1 MFTYTS
7 NLINI
12 NRVRIIMKPVIPNFI
27 NGRLVESNSQRT
39 AFVYNPAT
47 GEQTKQVK
55 LSTTSEMEQ
64 AIGAAQEA
72 FYDWSQQS
80 PLRRARVLFKF
91 KTLLEEHFDEL
102 ARLITNEH
110 GKIYSDSV
118 GELTRGLEV
127 VEFATGIP
135 HLLKGEYSAN
145 VGRGIDSFSIM
156 QPLGVV
162 AGITPFNFPAM
173 VPMWMFPVALACG
186 NTFVLKPSEKDPS
199 LSIRLAELLKE
210 AGLPDGV
217 FNVVQGDKEVV
228 DVLLK
233 DPRVQAVSF
242 VGSTPI
248 AQYIYETGSTYGKR
262 VQALGGAKNHAL
274 IMPDADIETTANA
287 LLGAAFGAA
296 GERCMAL
303 SVAVTIDDNYADL
316 LVKNLA
322 PKVEALRIGPGVLP
336 EGEKENDMG
345 PLISKEHLNKV
356 SSYVDSGVTEGAKLV
371 VDGRHYKVAGHED
384 GYFIGGSLFDHVTP
398 DMTIYKEEIFGPVL
412 AIVRAKNYQEAIN
425 LINAHQYG
433 NGSAIFT
440 SDGDAAR
447 QYSHDVK
454 AGMVGINIPIPVPMA
469 FHCFGG
475 WKASIFGPLNAYG
488 PDGVRFYTRMKTVT
502 SRWPNNK
509 VRDGGAAFSMP
520 TL

>member
-1 MFTYTS
+1 M
-7 NLINI
+7 NQ
-12 NRVRIIMKPVIPNFI
+12 VIPNFI
-27 NGRLVESNSQRT
+27 NGQCVESQSQRSS
-39 AFVYNPAT
+39 FVYNPAT

-55 LSTTSEMEQ
+55 LSTVNEMDA
-64 AIGAAQEA
+64 AISAAQAA
-72 FYDWSQQS
+72 FPGWSQQS
-80 PLRRARVLFKF
+80 PLRRARILFKF
-91 KTLLEEHFDEL
+91 KELLEKNFDSL
-102 ARLITNEH
+102 ARLITDEH
-110 GKIYSDSV
+110 GKIYSDSI

-135 HLLKGEYSAN
+135 HLLKGEFSAN

-228 DVLLK
+228 DVLLR
-233 DPRVQAVSF
+233 DPRIQAVSF

-248 AQYIYETGSTYGKR
+248 AQYIYEVGSAHGKR

-303 SVAVTIDDNYADL
+303 SVAVTVDDAVADA
-316 LVKNLA
+316 LVASLT
-322 PKVEALRIGPGVLP
+322 PKVKALRIGPGILP

-345 PLISKEHLNKV
+345 PLISKEHLAKV
-356 SSYVDSGVTEGAKLV
+356 SGYVDSGVAEGAKLV
-371 VDGRHYKVAGHED
+371 VDGRGYKVAGHEN
-384 GYFIGGSLFDHVTP
+384 GYFIGGTLFDNVTT
-398 DMTIYKEEIFGPVL
+398 DMKIYQEEIFGPVL
-412 AIVRAKNYQEAIN
+412 AIVRAKNYDEAIK
-425 LINAHQYG
+425 LINDHQYG

-475 WKASIFGPLNAYG
+475 WKSSIFGPLNAYG

-502 SRWPNNK
+502 SRWPNHK
-509 VRDGGAAFSMP
+509 VREQGAAFSMP

>member
-1 MFTYTS
+1 MNS
-7 NLINI
+7 I
-12 NRVRIIMKPVIPNFI
+12 IPNFI
-27 NGRLVESNSQRT
+27 NGQPIESESQRIS
-39 AFVYNPAT
+39 FVYNPAT

-55 LSTTSEMEQ
+55 LSTTAEMEN
-64 AIGAAQEA
+64 AISAAQDA
-72 FYDWSQQS
+72 FPAWSQLS
-80 PLRRARVLFKF
+80 PLRRARILFKF
-91 KTLLEEHFDEL
+91 KTLLEENFDEL
-102 ARLITNEH
+102 ARLISNEH
-110 GKIYSDSV
+110 GKIYSDSI

-135 HLLKGEYSAN
+135 HLLKGEFSAN
-145 VGRGIDSFSIM
+145 VGRGIDSFSMM

-173 VPMWMFPVALACG
+173 VPMWMFPIALACG

-233 DPRVQAVSF
+233 DPRIQAVSF

-248 AQYIYETGSTYGKR
+248 AQYIYETGSKYGKR

-303 SVAVTIDDNYADL
+303 SVAVTIDNDYADAL
-316 LVKNLA
+316 IQNLV
-322 PKVEALRIGPGVLP
+322 PKIKGLHIGPGVLP
-336 EGEKENDMG
+336 EGEQENDMG
-345 PLISKEHLNKV
+345 PLISKAHLEKV
-356 SSYVDSGVTEGAKLV
+356 SGYIDQGVSEGAKLV
-371 VDGRHYKVAGHED
+371 VDGRNYKVKGYEN
-384 GYFIGGSLFDHVTP
+384 GYFIGGSLFDNVTP
-398 DMTIYKEEIFGPVL
+398 EMTIYKEEIFGPVL
-412 AIVRAKNYQEAIN
+412 AIVRAKNYQEAIQ
-425 LINAHQYG
+425 LINEHQYG

-475 WKASIFGPLNAYG
+475 WKASIFGALNVYG

-502 SRWPNNK
+502 SRWPNHK
-509 VRDGGAAFSMP
+509 VREQGAAFSMP

>member
-1 MFTYTS
+1 MNS
-7 NLINI
+7 I
-12 NRVRIIMKPVIPNFI
+12 IPNFI
-27 NGRLVESNSQRT
+27 NGQPIESESQRIS
-39 AFVYNPAT
+39 FVYNPAT

-55 LSTTSEMEQ
+55 LSTTAEMEN
-64 AIGAAQEA
+64 AISAAQDA
-72 FYDWSQQS
+72 FPAWSQLS
-80 PLRRARVLFKF
+80 PLRRARILFKF
-91 KTLLEEHFDEL
+91 KTLLEENFDEL
-102 ARLITNEH
+102 ARLISNEH
-110 GKIYSDSV
+110 GKIYSDSI

-145 VGRGIDSFSIM
+145 VGRGIDSFSLM

-173 VPMWMFPVALACG
+173 VPMWMFPIALACG

-233 DPRVQAVSF
+233 DPRIQAVSF

-248 AQYIYETGSTYGKR
+248 AQYIYETGSKYGKR

-303 SVAVTIDDNYADL
+303 SVAVTIDNDYADAL
-316 LVKNLA
+316 IQNLV
-322 PKVEALRIGPGVLP
+322 PKIKGLHIGPGVLP
-336 EGEKENDMG
+336 EGEQENDMG
-345 PLISKEHLNKV
+345 PLISKAHLEKV
-356 SSYVDSGVTEGAKLV
+356 SGYIDQGVSEGAKLV
-371 VDGRHYKVAGHED
+371 VDGRNYKVKGYEN
-384 GYFIGGSLFDHVTP
+384 GYFIGGSLFDNVTP
-398 DMTIYKEEIFGPVL
+398 EMTIYKEEIFGPVL
-412 AIVRAKNYQEAIN
+412 AIVRAKNYQEAIQ
-425 LINAHQYG
+425 LINEHQYG

-502 SRWPNNK
+502 SRWPNHK
-509 VRDGGAAFSMP
+509 VREQGAAFSMP